1 MCVEWS
7 RVGTKINKRTQ
18 KFARLSSQIGFVKI
32 EKECRVPHSNRG
44 RGEAGLSKQII
55 WHKWLVQGWKSKS
68 ADCFGGPNGGLRFV
82 ETAVAANDDEDIKA
96 MLLNVMEAP
105 KTKFKPSTP
114 DSYCS
119 SSESERVN
127 ASSSVL
133 TALESEDC
141 VGPGAETCSLCLCL
155 VRLVPKNLAY
165 DFSNE
170 WQQLTQSMKPSPL
183 FASAQLSSGPPCAC
197 PAIKSLHRMAKQM
210 QSTSRG
216 TVATTMVMTH
226 KKRRPASRAGT
237 GQASWCWPACSTG
250 FLPRNKAAV
259 IWHCCLRRWKAQNKQ
274 NGHQAKPG
282 PLNLLFIWHHMV
294 IIASSTDAMRLRTNS
309 QRLVRGKRVQFAY

>member
-1 MCVEWS
+1 MLWKPPQ
-7 RVGTKINKRTQ
+7 TK
-18 KFARLSSQIGFVKI
+18 L
-32 EKECRVPHSNRG
+32 
-44 RGEAGLSKQII
+44 
-55 WHKWLVQGWKSKS
+55 
-68 ADCFGGPNGGLRFV
+68 
-82 ETAVAANDDEDIKA
+82 
-96 MLLNVMEAP
+96 
-105 KTKFKPSTP
+105 KPSTP
-114 DSYCS
+114 DSNCN

-133 TALESEDC
+133 TALESNEDC
-141 VGPGAETCSLCLCL
+141 AGPVAETCSLCLY
-155 VRLVPKNLAY
+155 VWFGWFPKNLAY

-226 KKRRPASRAGT
+226 KKRRPASRA
-237 GQASWCWPACSTG
+237 SWCWPACSTG

-294 IIASSTDAMRLRTNS
+294 IIASSTDAMRLRANS
-309 QRLVRGKRVQFAY
+309 KRLARGKRVQFAY